1 MCEQNHVVRASAP
14 PPGTLG
20 KADLYA
26 ISLGY
31 VIGAGIVSLIGPAI
45 ALTGMSAWLAYLVA
59 ILFGFVANLPAI
71 FVTSSLRMAG
81 GPYSMLA
88 ALGGKRLAGMYS
100 LTFLTTILNMGAF
113 GIAIGMYAHALWPAV
128 PAKLA
133 GIIAIT
139 LFYVI
144 NLFGVDIM
152 AKVQKV
158 MPWVMLAAFG
168 LFIILGLFKLQNP
181 VFDVAD
187 PEFMPNGSS
196 GFISAI
202 FLYVV
207 STNGY
212 LMSMSYGKV
221 AKNATRDIPW
231 AMLMCVP
238 TFILIYCGVTIV
250 GAGVLPI
257 DTMKGQTLTVVA
269 KAIFNPV
276 MFVIFMVGG
285 PFMALTSTMNSAYC
299 NNCFPVAQSARDGW
313 LPKFVAKQNKRG
325 AYYVILTIIWAIGMV
340 PLVTN
345 FDISSIVRFISM
357 FFAALSFL
365 YAAAYVQLPKKYPDA
380 WKRSRY
386 HVSDGVYYAIVII
399 SLLAWIA
406 IFIYSFLSLPL
417 TTAAIGIT
425 VFIALLIYGIIR
437 SKDPKVTVEAQ
448 VWEADET

>member
-1 MCEQNHVVRASAP
+1 MSEQNHVGHAAAP

-59 ILFGFVANLPAI
+59 ILLGFVANLPAI

-88 ALGGKRLAGMYS
+88 GLGGKRLAGMYS
-100 LTFLTTILNMGAF
+100 LTFLTTVLNMGAF
-113 GIAIGMYAHALWPAV
+113 GIAIGMYAHALWPAI
-128 PAKLA
+128 PAKAA
-133 GIIAIT
+133 GIVAIT

-152 AKVQKV
+152 AKVQKI
-158 MPWVMLAAFG
+158 MTWVMLAAFG
-168 LFIILGLFKLQNP
+168 IFILLGLFKLQNP
-181 VFDVAD
+181 VFDVSS

-196 GFISAI
+196 GFISAV
-202 FLYVV
+202 FLYVI

-221 AKNATRDIPW
+221 AKKATRDIPW

-257 DTMKGQTLTVVA
+257 ETMKNQTLTVVA
-269 KAIFNPV
+269 NAIFNPV
-276 MFVIFMVGG
+276 MFVVFMVGG
-285 PFMALTSTMNSAYC
+285 PFMALTSTINSAYG
-299 NNCFPVAQSARDGW
+299 NNCFPIAQSARDGW

-325 AYYVILTIIWAIGMV
+325 AYYVILTIIWAIGMI
-340 PLVTN
+340 PLVSN
-345 FDISSIVRFISM
+345 FDITLITRYLSM

-365 YAAAYVQLPKKYPDA
+365 YAAAYVQLPKKYPNA
-380 WKRSRY
+380 WKKSRY
-386 HVSDGVYYAIVII
+386 HVSDGVYYAIVVI
-399 SLLAWIA
+399 SLLAWIS
-406 IFIYSFLSLPL
+406 IFVYSFLSLPRV
-417 TTAAIGIT
+417 TAIIGVA
-425 VFIALLIYGIIR
+425 VFLVLLVYGIIR

-448 VWEADET
+448 VWEMEET